1 METQYPKTLKNSLE
15 ISASGKEAGCTI
27 LHTWFDLWAVFF
39 SWEGR
44 RLAGNI
50 CLNANSAVA
59 SKNFKQRDYA
69 KRGSAKHEGSF

>member
-1 METQYPKTLKNSLE
+1 MAIPRK
-15 ISASGKEAGCTI
+15 GKVRGQWQVRRTI